1 MNLSVNV
8 KSVNSDQQQHS
19 DFSSQILAELQ
30 NLIGRIVTVKQK
42 VQTNAQ
48 KLSNV
53 IPQVY
58 NAPVAQNQVAETS
71 NVRSRHS
78 SSANSSVQSQ
88 DIVVPSL
95 NTLQMSQRI
104 QAEVDRK
111 WGFEGT

>member
-1 MNLSVNV
+1 M
-8 KSVNSDQQQHS
+8 KSVNSDQHQHS
-19 DFSSQILAELQ
+19 DVSSQILAKLQ
-30 NLIGRIVTVKQK
+30 KLNGRIATVEENM
-42 VQTNAQ
+42 QTSAQ
-48 KLSNV
+48 KLYNV

-71 NVRSRHS
+71 NIRSRHY

-88 DIVVPSL
+88 DIMIPSL

-104 QAEVDRK
+104 QFEVNRN